1 MMKAPDIIS
10 DMKEHNKQILSENN
24 NKIKSSSSI
33 TDNTNSLLVQTNKT
47 KSANN
52 NVQTT
57 TMNKD
62 VTKAEFDKYLLE
74 NKINVLK
81 CNNQIKELH
90 TLLRDRYVYKVSVC

>member
-1 MMKAPDIIS
+1 MKAPDIIS

-57 TMNKD
+57 TTNKD

-74 NKINVLK
+74 NKISVLK

-90 TLLRDRYVYKVSVC
+90 TLLRDRYVHKVF

>member
-1 MMKAPDIIS
+1 MKAPDIIS

-24 NKIKSSSSI
+24 NKIKSSPSI
-33 TDNTNSLLVQTNKT
+33 TDNTNSLLVQANKT

-57 TMNKD
+57 TTNKD

-74 NKINVLK
+74 NKISVLK

-90 TLLRDRYVYKVSVC
+90 TLLRDRYVH

>member
-24 NKIKSSSSI
+24 NKIKSSPSI
-33 TDNTNSLLVQTNKT
+33 TDNTNSLLVQANKT

-57 TMNKD
+57 TTNKD

-74 NKINVLK
+74 NKISVLK

-90 TLLRDRYVYKVSVC
+90 TLLRDRYVH